1 MTLEKVIDKIE
12 SVGRFKRANL
22 IEDCDIRVYEYGES
36 YIQIWDSVEG
46 YGIAIVSITNKI
58 RTGYYCSLLNEL
70 NDIELTVQLNRV
82 MIKISSSIFYLYNWR
97 AGGKKTPLF

>member
-1 MTLEKVIDKIE
+1 MTLERVFDKIE

-36 YIQIWDSVEG
+36 YIQIWDSVDG
-46 YGIAIVSITNKI
+46 YGIAIVGITNSK

-70 NDIELTVQLNRV
+70 SDIEITAQLDRI
-82 MIKISSSIFYLYNWR
+82 MIKIPFSIFYLYN
-97 AGGKKTPLF
+97 

>member
-36 YIQIWDSVEG
+36 YIQIWDSVDG
-46 YGIAIVSITNKI
+46 YGIAIVSITNNK

-70 NDIELTVQLNRV
+70 SDIEITAQLDRI
-82 MIKISSSIFYLYNWR
+82 MIKIPFSIFYLYN
-97 AGGKKTPLF
+97 